1 MADITFEY
9 IETNG
14 IRLHTA
20 AAGPDDGEL
29 VVLLHGF
36 PEFWY
41 GWRHQIDML
50 AELGYRVIAP
60 DQRGYNLSDKPSG
73 VENYTLN
80 KLRDDII
87 GLIKYHHK
95 NKAIIIGHD
104 WGGAVGWHLAATRPE
119 YVEKLIPINIPH
131 PAVMPRVLAKEPQQ
145 WVKSSYM
152 LFFQMAETP
161 EKALRANDFLAMEKA
176 LLTSSRADVFSP
188 EDIKKYKE
196 AWSQPWALTTMLN
209 WYRSI
214 SKSVKLQGADNS
226 IPVPVQIIWGAKDT
240 FLSRNLPK
248 ESLKL
253 CIDGKFV
260 LVEEATHWVHHEQPD
275 IVNRVIKDFLAE

>member
-20 AAGPDDGEL
+20 AAGPEDGGL

-41 GWRHQIDML
+41 GWRHQIERL
-50 AELGYRVIAP
+50 ADLGYRVIAP

-87 GLIKYHHK
+87 GLIRHHNR
-95 NKAIIIGHD
+95 NKAVIIGHD
-104 WGGAVGWHLAATRPE
+104 WGGAVGWHLASTRPE

-131 PAVMPRVLAKEPQQ
+131 PAVMPKILAVEPQQ
-145 WVKSSYM
+145 WIKSSYM

-176 LLTSSRADVFSP
+176 LLKSSRPDVFSP

-214 SKSVKLQGADNS
+214 AKSGKTHGMDNNV
-226 IPVPVQIIWGAKDT
+226 PVPVQIIWGADDA
-240 FLSRNLPK
+240 FLSKNLPK

-253 CIDGKFV
+253 CLDGKFV
-260 LVEEATHWVHHEQPD
+260 LVEEATHWVHHEQPE
-275 IVNRVIKDFLAE
+275 IVNRIIEDFLAE